1 MTTSGHHRAVKKK
14 PAEQAKI
21 AEFKAHMGEYLQGVR
36 EGHPLVLYDR
46 NTPVATLTPYIRE
59 TDNLHIR
66 KATKSPK
73 DLVLPPPSK
82 HRIDFMKALD
92 EERRDRF

>member
-1 MTTSGHHRAVKKK
+1 MKKK

-36 EGHPLVLYDR
+36 EGQPLVLYDR
-46 NTPVATLTPYIRE
+46 NTPIATLTPYVRE
-59 TDNLHIR
+59 EDTLVVR
-66 KATKSPK
+66 RGTKSLK
-73 DLVLPPPSK
+73 DIVLSPPIPGRKS
-82 HRIDFMKALD
+82 RSLKALE